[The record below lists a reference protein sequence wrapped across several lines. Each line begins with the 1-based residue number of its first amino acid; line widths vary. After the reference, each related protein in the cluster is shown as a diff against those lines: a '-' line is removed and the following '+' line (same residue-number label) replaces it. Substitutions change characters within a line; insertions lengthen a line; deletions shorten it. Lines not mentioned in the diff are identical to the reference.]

1 MKKQT
6 VLFLCGGSSE
16 EHEISLISAH
26 CVLEALDR
34 SRWEPVVVGID
45 KRGRWGLS
53 PDAKFFSGPVRA
65 DQIRLREDLE
75 AATIDPSPHPD
86 GRGRLHAGG
95 RTHEFD
101 VVFPMLHGTFGE
113 DGRIQ
118 GLLEVA
124 RLPFVGSGCG
134 SSWNCMD
141 KVVTKTMAAAAGIP
155 VVPFAVA
162 TSATTAADLE
172 TFGKRLGFPLFVKP
186 ARQGSSVG
194 VAKVRAAEDLPAAV
208 REALK
213 HDSKVVLESGVI
225 AREIECAVLG
235 RGDAAQVAPPGE
247 IVPNPKIGWYSYEA
261 KYLLEDG
268 AQTLAPAP
276 LDAAEVKAAQKIA
289 LDAFR
294 ALECDGLARVDLF
307 LERHSGRY
315 YLNEINTLPGF
326 TPISMYPKMW
336 ATAGKTYPELVTELL
351 KLAVTRPR

>member
-1 MKKQT
+1 MSKRT

-26 CVLEALDR
+26 CVLQALDR
-34 SRWEPVVVGID
+34 SRWEPLVVGID
-45 KRGRWGLS
+45 KRGRWGLAANA
-53 PDAKFFSGPVRA
+53 DFFTGSVRA

-75 AATIDPSPHPD
+75 PAAIDPSPQPD
-86 GRGRLHAGG
+86 SRGRLRVGA
-95 RTHEFD
+95 RTLEFD

-141 KVVTKTMAAAAGIP
+141 KVVTKTLAAAAGIP

-162 TSATTAADLE
+162 TPMTSAAELE
-172 TFGKRLGFPLFVKP
+172 TFGKRLGFPIFVKP

-194 VAKVRAAEDLPAAV
+194 VSKVHTAGDLPRAV
-208 REALK
+208 AEALR
-213 HDSKVVLESGVI
+213 HDSKVLLETGVV

-235 RGDAAQVAPPGE
+235 RAASARVAPPGE
-247 IVPNPKIGWYSYEA
+247 IVPNRKIGWYSYEA
-261 KYLLEDG
+261 KYLLDDG
-268 AQTLAPAP
+268 AETLAPAP
-276 LDAAEVKAAQKIA
+276 LRPEEAKEAQKWA
-289 LDAFR
+289 LEAFR
-294 ALECDGLARVDLF
+294 VLECDGLARVDLF

-336 ATAGKTYPELVTELL
+336 ATAGLAYADLVSELL
-351 KLAVTRPR
+351 ELAMTRPR

>member
-1 MKKQT
+1 MKRQT

-34 SRWEPVVVGID
+34 NRWDPIVVGID
-45 KRGRWGLS
+45 KRGRWGLAENS
-53 PDAKFFSGPVRA
+53 DFFTGAVRA
-65 DQIRLREDLE
+65 DKIRLREELKP
-75 AATIDPSPHPD
+75 ASIDPSPHAD
-86 GRGRLHAGG
+86 GRGRITAGG
-95 RTHEFD
+95 QTYPFD
-101 VVFPMLHGTFGE
+101 IVFPMLHGTFGE

-162 TSATTAADLE
+162 TADTTPAELE
-172 TFGKRLGFPLFVKP
+172 TFGKRLAFPLFVKP

-194 VAKVRAAEDLPAAV
+194 VSKVRAANELAAAV
-208 REALK
+208 EDALK
-213 HDSKVVLESGVI
+213 HDTKVLLESAVI

-235 RGDAAQVAPPGE
+235 RGNSARVAPPGE
-247 IVPNPKIGWYSYEA
+247 IVPNAKIGWYSYEA
-261 KYLLEDG
+261 KYLLDDG
-268 AQTLAPAP
+268 AEILAPAP
-276 LDAAEVKAAQKIA
+276 LDAAQAKEAQKLA
-289 LDAFR
+289 LEAFR

-336 ATAGKTYPELVTELL
+336 ATAGVKYAELVNELL
-351 KLAVTRPR
+351 ELASTRR